1 VASAAQP
8 VGNAPPAP
16 AAMPS
21 AMNKH
26 KGMRHCSN
34 CSGQTSLTIEVIAG
48 NAVAALFS
56 TADRVIE

>member
-1 VASAAQP
+1 
-8 VGNAPPAP
+8 
-16 AAMPS
+16 MPS